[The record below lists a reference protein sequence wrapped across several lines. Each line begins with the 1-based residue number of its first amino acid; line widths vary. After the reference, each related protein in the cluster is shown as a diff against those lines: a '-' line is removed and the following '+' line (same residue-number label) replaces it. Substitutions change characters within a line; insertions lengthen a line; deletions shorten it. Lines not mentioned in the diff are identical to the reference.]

1 MLTRKVPKTGDELSI
16 LGFGCMRLAEKP
28 SGGIDEERAI
38 RQIRYAI
45 ENGVNYFDTAP
56 IYHVGRSEQV
66 LAMALKDGY
75 RGKVRIATKLPPW
88 AVHSR
93 GDMDRILDSQLETFG
108 TDHIDYYLLH
118 SLVKEKWEKLLRLG
132 VLEFLDAAKSD
143 GRIRN
148 AGFSFHG
155 TLETFKEIVD
165 AYDWQFCQI
174 QYNYL
179 DEENQAG
186 TEGLKYAAS
195 RDLAVMVMEPL
206 RGGSLADP
214 VPDEVKA
221 IFEGMPVRRSAAEW
235 GLRWVWDHPEVTV
248 VLSGMNEEAHIREN
262 IEAASGS
269 FPGGLGQDER
279 ETIARVRDV
288 FRRLRPVNCTG
299 CGYCLPCPFG
309 VNIPDC
315 FALYNSVHLFP
326 HRQKNFRTL
335 YLGRLGGIVGDTGYA
350 GLCRQCGRCAA
361 ICPQHIPIPQTL
373 KEVSATMEGKGMWLK
388 MRLGKAAFFVFHR
401 IPQLRSVIKVLNG

>member
-16 LGFGCMRLAEKP
+16 LGFGCMRLPQKP
-28 SGGIDEERAI
+28 AGGIDEDRAI

-56 IYHVGRSEQV
+56 IYHVGRSEQI
-66 LAMALKDGY
+66 LAKALADGF
-75 RGKVRIATKLPPW
+75 REKVRIATKLPPW

-93 GDMDRILDSQLETFG
+93 QDMDRILDGQLETLE

-132 VLEFLDAAKSD
+132 VLDFLDAAEKD

-155 TLETFKEIVD
+155 TLKTFKEIVD
-165 AYDWQFCQI
+165 AYDWQLCQI

-179 DEENQAG
+179 DEEIQAG

-195 RDLAVMVMEPL
+195 RGLAVMVMEPL

-214 VPDEVKA
+214 VPDDVKK
-221 IFEGMPVRRSAAEW
+221 IFEEMPIRRSPAEW

-248 VLSGMNEEAHIREN
+248 VLSGMNEEAHVREN
-262 IEAASGS
+262 IQAASDS
-269 FPGGLGQDER
+269 YPNGLGQDER
-279 ETIARVRDV
+279 TAIANVRDV
-288 FRRLRPVNCTG
+288 FRRLMKVNCTG
-299 CGYCLPCPFG
+299 CSYCMPCPFG

-326 HRQKNFRTL
+326 HKQRNFRTL

-361 ICPQHIPIPQTL
+361 ICPQHIPIPQAL
-373 KEVSATMEGKGMWLK
+373 KEVSATMEGRGMWLK
-388 MRLGKAAFFVFHR
+388 IRLGKAAFFVFHR
-401 IPQLRSVIKVLNG
+401 VPHIRSAVKVLNG